1 MQFSYQKSFGY
12 PVLRE
17 GSDDYTSGAFQ
28 PTIVPQ
34 NVGAGDEE
42 VIVKC
47 RFSLSVPDIQDLIDQ
62 ERAAFALIID
72 CRDTFFREI
81 YYSKENSAKF
91 TCNKEALKGK
101 VVFES
106 YIVAREDIDDFQS
119 KFINPFF
126 GAGPHKFSLGMIF
139 AQGVPLEKNIHAEK
153 LKDSKSLISFNTDEN
168 LRTGEWWFDVLS
180 EFPAVYVSPEQLLSI
195 KSAPSN
201 VDPMIENTFLV
212 PIVSEMISSMQ
223 DEELQEQVEAYP
235 WSELIH
241 QGLEEAG
248 YSVFDLNLS
257 AFRLAQIYLGLPL
270 SRQNS
275 LFLGRSG

>member
-17 GSDDYTSGAFQ
+17 GSDDYINGAFQ
-28 PTIVPQ
+28 PTVVPQ
-34 NVGAGDEE
+34 NVGAGDNE

-47 RFSLSVPDIQDLIDQ
+47 RFSLSVPEIQNLIDKKL
-62 ERAAFALIID
+62 AAFALIID

-81 YYSKENSAKF
+81 YYSNENKAEFKCDKEV
-91 TCNKEALKGK
+91 LKGR

-106 YIVAREDIDDFQS
+106 YIVARKAIDDFRS
-119 KFINPFF
+119 EFINPFF
-126 GAGPHKFSLGMIF
+126 GSGPHKFSIGMVF

-153 LKDSKSLISFNTDEN
+153 LRDSKSLISFNTDES

-180 EFPAVYVSPEQLLSI
+180 EFPSVYVSPEQLSSI

-201 VDPMIENTFLV
+201 ADPMIENTFLV
-212 PIVSEMISSMQ
+212 PIVAEMISSMR
-223 DEELQEQVEAYP
+223 DEELEEQVEAYP
-235 WSELIH
+235 WSALIH

-248 YSVFDLNLS
+248 HSVFDSSLN

-270 SRQNS
+270 SRQNL
-275 LFLGRSG
+275 LFSGGQ

>member
-17 GSDDYTSGAFQ
+17 GSDDYINGAFQ
-28 PTIVPQ
+28 PTVVPQ
-34 NVGAGDEE
+34 NVGAGDNE

-47 RFSLSVPDIQDLIDQ
+47 RFSLSVPEIQDLIDKKL
-62 ERAAFALIID
+62 AAFALIID

-81 YYSKENSAKF
+81 YYSNENKAEFKCDKEV
-91 TCNKEALKGK
+91 LKGR

-106 YIVAREDIDDFQS
+106 YIVARKAIDDFRS
-119 KFINPFF
+119 EFINPFF
-126 GAGPHKFSLGMIF
+126 GSGPHKFSIGMVF

-153 LKDSKSLISFNTDEN
+153 LRDSKSLISFNTDES

-180 EFPAVYVSPEQLLSI
+180 EFPSVYVSPEQLSSI

-201 VDPMIENTFLV
+201 ADPMIENTFLV
-212 PIVSEMISSMQ
+212 PIVAEMISSMR
-223 DEELQEQVEAYP
+223 DEELEEQVEAYP
-235 WSELIH
+235 WSALIH

-248 YSVFDLNLS
+248 HSVFDSSLN

-270 SRQNS
+270 SRQNL
-275 LFLGRSG
+275 LFSGGQ

>member
-17 GSDDYTSGAFQ
+17 GSDDYVNGAFQ

-34 NVGAGDEE
+34 NVGAGDNE

-47 RFSLSVPDIQDLIDQ
+47 RFSLSVPEIQDLIDKKL
-62 ERAAFALIID
+62 AAFALIID

-81 YYSKENSAKF
+81 YYSNENKAEFKCDKEV
-91 TCNKEALKGK
+91 LKGR

-106 YIVAREDIDDFQS
+106 YIVARKAIDDFRS
-119 KFINPFF
+119 EFINPFF
-126 GAGPHKFSLGMIF
+126 GSGPHKFSIGMVF

-153 LKDSKSLISFNTDEN
+153 LRDSKSLISFNTDES

-180 EFPAVYVSPEQLLSI
+180 EFPSVYVSPEQLSSI

-201 VDPMIENTFLV
+201 ADPMIENTFLV
-212 PIVSEMISSMQ
+212 PIVAEMISSMR
-223 DEELQEQVEAYP
+223 DEELEEQVEAYP
-235 WSELIH
+235 WSALIH

-248 YSVFDLNLS
+248 HSVFDSSLN

-270 SRQNS
+270 SRQNL
-275 LFLGRSG
+275 LFSGGQ

>member
-17 GSDDYTSGAFQ
+17 GSDDYINGAFQ
-28 PTIVPQ
+28 PTVVPQ
-34 NVGAGDEE
+34 NVRAGDNE

-47 RFSLSVPDIQDLIDQ
+47 RFSLSVPEIQDLIDKKL
-62 ERAAFALIID
+62 AAFALIID

-81 YYSKENSAKF
+81 YYSNENKAEFKCDKEV
-91 TCNKEALKGK
+91 LKGR

-106 YIVAREDIDDFQS
+106 YIVARKAIDDFRS
-119 KFINPFF
+119 EFINPFF
-126 GAGPHKFSLGMIF
+126 GSGPHKFSIGMVF

-153 LKDSKSLISFNTDEN
+153 LRDSKSLISFNTDES

-180 EFPAVYVSPEQLLSI
+180 EFPSVYVSPEQLSSI

-201 VDPMIENTFLV
+201 ADPMIENTFLV
-212 PIVSEMISSMQ
+212 PIVAEMISSMR
-223 DEELQEQVEAYP
+223 DEELEEQVEAYP
-235 WSELIH
+235 WSALIH

-248 YSVFDLNLS
+248 HSVFDSSLN

-270 SRQNS
+270 SRQNL
-275 LFLGRSG
+275 LFSGGQ

>member
-17 GSDDYTSGAFQ
+17 GSDDYVNGAFQ
-28 PTIVPQ
+28 PTVVPQ
-34 NVGAGDEE
+34 NVGAGDNE

-47 RFSLSVPDIQDLIDQ
+47 RFSLSVPEIQDLIDKKL
-62 ERAAFALIID
+62 AAFALIID

-81 YYSKENSAKF
+81 YYSNENKAEFK
-91 TCNKEALKGK
+91 CDKEALKGRE
-101 VVFES
+101 VFES
-106 YIVAREDIDDFQS
+106 YIVARKAIDDFRS
-119 KFINPFF
+119 EFINPFF
-126 GAGPHKFSLGMIF
+126 GSGPHKFSIGMVF

-153 LKDSKSLISFNTDEN
+153 LRDSKSLISFNTDES

-180 EFPAVYVSPEQLLSI
+180 EFPSVYVSPEQLSSI

-201 VDPMIENTFLV
+201 ADPMIENTFLV
-212 PIVSEMISSMQ
+212 PIVAEMISSMR
-223 DEELQEQVEAYP
+223 DEELGEQVEAYP
-235 WSELIH
+235 WSALIH

-248 YSVFDLNLS
+248 HSVFDSSLN

-270 SRQNS
+270 SRQNL
-275 LFLGRSG
+275 LFSGGQ

>member
-17 GSDDYTSGAFQ
+17 GSDDYINGAFQ
-28 PTIVPQ
+28 PTVVPQ
-34 NVGAGDEE
+34 NVGAGDNE

-47 RFSLSVPDIQDLIDQ
+47 RFSLSVPEIQDLID
-62 ERAAFALIID
+62 RKLAAFALIID

-81 YYSKENSAKF
+81 YYSNENKAEFKCDKEV
-91 TCNKEALKGK
+91 LKGR

-106 YIVAREDIDDFQS
+106 YIVARKAIDDFRS
-119 KFINPFF
+119 EFINPFF
-126 GAGPHKFSLGMIF
+126 GSGPHKFSIGMVF

-153 LKDSKSLISFNTDEN
+153 LRDSKSLISFNTDES

-180 EFPAVYVSPEQLLSI
+180 EFPSVYVSPEQLSSI

-201 VDPMIENTFLV
+201 ADPMIENTFLV
-212 PIVSEMISSMQ
+212 PIVAEMISSMR
-223 DEELQEQVEAYP
+223 DEELEEQVEAYP
-235 WSELIH
+235 WSALIH

-248 YSVFDLNLS
+248 HSVFDSSLN

-270 SRQNS
+270 SRQNL
-275 LFLGRSG
+275 LFLGGQ

>member
-17 GSDDYTSGAFQ
+17 GSDDYVKGAFQ
-28 PTIVPQ
+28 PTVVPQ
-34 NVGAGDEE
+34 NVGAGDNE

-47 RFSLSVPDIQDLIDQ
+47 RFTVSVPEIQDLIDKKL
-62 ERAAFALIID
+62 AAFALIID

-81 YYSKENSAKF
+81 YYSNENKAEFKCDKEV
-91 TCNKEALKGK
+91 LKGR

-106 YIVAREDIDDFQS
+106 YIVARKAIDDFRS
-119 KFINPFF
+119 EFINPFF
-126 GAGPHKFSLGMIF
+126 GSEPHKFSIGMVF

-153 LKDSKSLISFNTDEN
+153 LRDSKSLISFNTDES

-180 EFPAVYVSPEQLLSI
+180 EFPSVYVSPEQLSSI

-201 VDPMIENTFLV
+201 ADPMIENTFLV
-212 PIVSEMISSMQ
+212 PIVAEMISSMR
-223 DEELQEQVEAYP
+223 DEELEEQVEAYP
-235 WSELIH
+235 WSALIH

-248 YSVFDLNLS
+248 HSVFDSSLN

-270 SRQNS
+270 SRQNL
-275 LFLGRSG
+275 LFSGGQ